1 MTPHG
6 RLASDTS
13 PRTANRIQRAN
24 LASKGQSRLPLLSVP
39 LFFNPDPADLLRFLV
54 NDPAAGQGAVVVL
67 CRFRPIADSDSDGR
81 GQQQTSINTALPPA
95 SELALSATAGGD
107 RERGGQRCRE
117 ALRLRPKLRLSVRQ
131 LRAHVRG
138 RQDGL
143 DHVANPAGNRRR
155 KALSAIIGMTVRFRS
170 E

>member
-107 RERGGQRCRE
+107 WGRPGKRRTALPRSAAAEAQATAQRPSATRGQRCRPTRQE
-117 ALRLRPKLRLSVRQ
+117 IGDGRHCPLS
-131 LRAHVRG
+131 
-138 RQDGL
+138 
-143 DHVANPAGNRRR
+143 
-155 KALSAIIGMTVRFRS
+155 S